1 MDRPAQHGS
10 RRGVVLAAAATVVL
24 VLLAGILMTLG
35 LRSTGPPQ
43 PPAEGAA
50 APASPTPT
58 ATVATTPPRARSTP
72 PASSSPSA
80 RSVAPPPAP
89 AAPSPAPPPRAGP
102 VDLGPILPGSPPM
115 RLDIPSIDLHT
126 STFVDLG
133 RGPDGSIEVPENF
146 AAAGFYTPGPTPGQ
160 FGPAVI
166 AGHVDSRE
174 GPAVFYRLGALRAG
188 ATVSV
193 GRRDGTTARFVVD
206 KVAAYPKAQ
215 FPTTEVY
222 GNTTSRAELRLI
234 TCGGSFDDRSGHYVD
249 NVVAFAHLVSAT

>member
-1 MDRPAQHGS
+1 MAQPAQHGGL
-10 RRGVVLAAAATVVL
+10 RGVVLAAAATVVL
-24 VLLAGILMTLG
+24 VLLAGILLILG
-35 LRSTGPPQ
+35 LRPSGPPQ
-43 PPAEGAA
+43 PPAADA
-50 APASPTPT
+50 APAPTGT
-58 ATVATTPPRARSTP
+58 ATAVATPPP
-72 PASSSPSA
+72 PTSSASSP

-89 AAPSPAPPPRAGP
+89 ATSSLRARQ
-102 VDLGPILPGSPPM
+102 VDLGPILPGSPPV
-115 RLDIPSIDLHT
+115 RLDIDSIGVHT

-133 RGPDGSIEVPENF
+133 RGRDGSIEVPRNF
-146 AAAGFYTPGPTPGQ
+146 AAAGFYTLGPTPGQ

-166 AGHVDSRE
+166 AGHVDSHE
-174 GPAVFYRLGALRAG
+174 GPAVFYRLGALKAG

-206 KVAAYPKAQ
+206 RVAAYPKAQ

-249 NVVAFAHLVSAT
+249 NVVAFAHLVSAA